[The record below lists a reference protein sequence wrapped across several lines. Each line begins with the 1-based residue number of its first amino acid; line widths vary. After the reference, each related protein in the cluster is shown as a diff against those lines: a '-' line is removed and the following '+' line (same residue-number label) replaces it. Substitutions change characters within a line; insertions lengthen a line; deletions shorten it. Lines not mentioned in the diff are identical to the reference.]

1 MLLLLTARLNRTAS
15 HITRSV
21 TMRHPCGPLHHPRAL
36 CQPGSDGMELL
47 LTQHTRSP
55 SPALLI
61 PPPHS
66 PHPLTS
72 QTQHPNGGRGNQG
85 RKRGMELERGRGRGR
100 GKGWGSWLEKRVG
113 NPSPDE
119 LSCRVSQ
126 VHSGDVNRGRG
137 RGRRRGQGEGRGEGG
152 GSLILQSIHNR
163 ITGEHSG
170 VG

>member
-1 MLLLLTARLNRTAS
+1 
-15 HITRSV
+15 
-21 TMRHPCGPLHHPRAL
+21 
-36 CQPGSDGMELL
+36 
-47 LTQHTRSP
+47 
-55 SPALLI
+55 
-61 PPPHS
+61 
-66 PHPLTS
+66 
-72 QTQHPNGGRGNQG
+72 
-85 RKRGMELERGRGRGR
+85 MELERGRGRGR